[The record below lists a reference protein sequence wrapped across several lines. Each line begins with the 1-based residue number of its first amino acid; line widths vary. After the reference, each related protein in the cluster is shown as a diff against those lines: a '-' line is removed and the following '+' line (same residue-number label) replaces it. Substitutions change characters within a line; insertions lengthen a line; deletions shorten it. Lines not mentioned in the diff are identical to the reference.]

1 MFETARIQE
10 NIEYS
15 ILKDTFGLC
24 NHMGGI
30 LLGEKI
36 EYIITGCIIMQ
47 ILGGGGADST
57 FLRAA
62 VIQIFC
68 F

>member
-10 NIEYS
+10 NIKYS
-15 ILKDTFGLC
+15 IFKDTSGLC
-24 NHMGGI
+24 NRMVGI

-36 EYIITGCIIMQ
+36 EYIITNSIIMQ
-47 ILGGGGADST
+47 ILEGGAEST
-57 FLRAA
+57 FQRAA

>member
-10 NIEYS
+10 NIKYS

-36 EYIITGCIIMQ
+36 EYIITACVIMQ
-47 ILGGGGADST
+47 ILGRGG
-57 FLRAA
+57 
-62 VIQIFC
+62 
-68 F
+68 

>member
-10 NIEYS
+10 NIKYS

-30 LLGEKI
+30 QLGEKI
-36 EYIITGCIIMQ
+36 EYIITACVIMQ
-47 ILGGGGADST
+47 ILGRGGDSP
-57 FLRAA
+57 FQRAA